1 MGNAVKN
8 EWDAFELV
16 GRMRR
21 PITEC
26 VLDHVAQVVSD
37 KADSNARSSHHCWR
51 RLGSENQKDRP
62 LHVERYQSHDSR
74 HLNHCRSHS
83 K

>member
-37 KADSNARSSHHCWR
+37 KADSDARSSHHCWR
-51 RLGSENQKDRP
+51 
-62 LHVERYQSHDSR
+62 
-74 HLNHCRSHS
+74 
-83 K
+83 